1 MEPVTG
7 YIITVASFALG
18 LVVGITLTN
27 YRAKLERQFQDIQT
41 TIDGRLEELD
51 RRIDR
56 HVEDLDRRID
66 RHVEDLDRRI
76 DTVSENIAKP
86 HKNKPS

>member
-1 MEPVTG
+1 MELVTG
-7 YIITVASFALG
+7 YIIAVASVALG
-18 LVVGITLTN
+18 LVVGITLTE
-27 YRAKLERQFQDIQT
+27 YRARLHRQFQDIQT

-51 RRIDR
+51 RR
-56 HVEDLDRRID
+56 VD

>member
-7 YIITVASFALG
+7 FIIAVASVALG
-18 LVVGITLTN
+18 LVVGITLTKYHARLN
-27 YRAKLERQFQDIQT
+27 RQFEDIQN

-51 RRIDR
+51 RR
-56 HVEDLDRRID
+56 VD

-76 DTVSENIAKP
+76 DTVSKVREECP
-86 HKNKPS
+86 F

>member
-66 RHVEDLDRRI
+66 
-76 DTVSENIAKP
+76 TVSENIAKP

>member
-7 YIITVASFALG
+7 YIIAVASVALG
-18 LVVGITLTN
+18 LVLGITLTE
-27 YRAKLERQFQDIQT
+27 YRARLNRQFEDIQN

-51 RRIDR
+51 RR
-56 HVEDLDRRID
+56 VD

>member
-7 YIITVASFALG
+7 FIITVASFALG

-51 RRIDR
+51 RR
-56 HVEDLDRRID
+56 VD

>member
-7 YIITVASFALG
+7 YIIAVASVALG
-18 LVVGITLTN
+18 LVLGITLTE
-27 YRAKLERQFQDIQT
+27 YRAGLNRQFHDIQN
-41 TIDGRLEELD
+41 TIYGRLDELD
-51 RRIDR
+51 RR
-56 HVEDLDRRID
+56 VD